1 MLVKTDKFI
10 FQVNFVVLDMEENEE
25 ETPMILGRLF
35 LATSRAL
42 IDVLKGIVTMRVEDE
57 EITFDVLKTMDFHLK
72 VQ

>member
-1 MLVKTDKFI
+1 MLVKIDKFI

-25 ETPMILGRLF
+25 ETLMILGRLF

>member
-1 MLVKTDKFI
+1 
-10 FQVNFVVLDMEENEE
+10 MEENEE
-25 ETPMILGRLF
+25 ETLMILGRLF